1 MKNAGAE
8 QRVEREQGRD
18 DPTNGAQ
25 RSGSS
30 VWCRFRRNTAP
41 VWPGTQFDRHIDC
54 QPPAGIFGSAPDKSS
69 HEHQRKADRLL
80 HRRSP
85 LTSRGTATPPASR
98 AARETPHALTSV
110 VVPEPTPST
119 WRSAHA
125 PGSTYPAID
134 MPPARPP
141 TNLNIVPCRLDH
153 GEPPHAPTVST
164 GCLHSLGRYTTALA
178 RPRCN
183 RADFILVHCTAGLWD
198 WWPVAL
204 NRGPKRTS
212 LPCQRS

>member
-1 MKNAGAE
+1 MVAVDQVPAAVVLIPATSQVQRWSVPSVFAPDPPSAMNNSTGMASHGTNQITSLSMKTAGAE

-30 VWCRFRRNTAP
+30 VWCRFRWNTAP
-41 VWPGTQFDRHIDC
+41 AMAWYAASIAMVDR

-153 GEPPHAPTVST
+153 GEPPHA
-164 GCLHSLGRYTTALA
+164 
-178 RPRCN
+178 
-183 RADFILVHCTAGLWD
+183 
-198 WWPVAL
+198 
-204 NRGPKRTS
+204 
-212 LPCQRS
+212 